1 VEEEEK
7 SGLWLYVSIISL
19 RPIYT
24 EEAYKQEHLIIGH
37 KESYHLIFQ
46 MLSAM
51 EGDLADA

>member
-1 VEEEEK
+1 
-7 SGLWLYVSIISL
+7 VSTISL